1 MHWFDI
7 DQCAVELADGAAA
20 LSRDEND
27 RASRY
32 RFAQDR
38 RRYMLVRAAL
48 RHQLGAYLDITP
60 ANIKF
65 SYNDAG
71 KPQLT
76 HERDNCTLNF
86 NVSHSRNLALIAI
99 SLDCRVGV
107 DVEYMKSDLEFEALA
122 RHSFSAHE
130 RRALQA
136 LKGDDQV
143 AGFYRCWIRKE
154 AYIKAIGDGISYGLD
169 RFDVSLNAAETR
181 VVADRKFDGQLRW
194 KYTDLSLKSDF
205 AAVVIADEP
214 DYELEIE
221 ELRRTTIFR

>member
-1 MHWFDI
+1 VHWFDI
-7 DQCAVELADGAAA
+7 ERCAVELENGAAA
-20 LSRDEND
+20 LSHDENE

-48 RHQLGAYLDITP
+48 RHQLGAYLDTTP
-60 ANIKF
+60 AKIKF
-65 SYNDAG
+65 TYNDAG
-71 KPQLT
+71 KPQFT
-76 HERDNCTLNF
+76 RDRDDCRLNF
-86 NVSHSRNLALIAI
+86 NVSHSRNLALIAV
-99 SLDCRVGV
+99 SRGCRVGV

-122 RHSFSAHE
+122 RHSFSEYE

-143 AGFYRCWIRKE
+143 AAFYRCWTRKE

-169 RFDVSLNAAETR
+169 RFDVSLDSAETR
-181 VVADRKFDGQLRW
+181 VVADRKFDGELRW
-194 KYTDLSLKSDF
+194 KYTNLSLKSDF

-221 ELRRTTIFR
+221 ELRQTTIFR